1 MEWTFEE
8 FKTSLDGLHP
18 AVKEKALEIAKS
30 LVIEKNYTT
39 DNIKNS
45 LAYFESALSLPCYYA
60 LSNNEI
66 DFIIDKTNLII
77 NKN

>member
-30 LVIEKNYTT
+30 LVIEKNYTKG
-39 DNIKNS
+39 NAIKEGIMKAEEWFYD
-45 LAYFESALSLPCYYA
+45 LCG
-60 LSNNEI
+60 
-66 DFIIDKTNLII
+66 
-77 NKN
+77 